1 MSHGAD
7 GPPCKTGVRR
17 PSLEVADI
25 FAAHGKA
32 YAASCS
38 MTAAQRRVMRDILAC
53 RTAVLGG
60 HVDECLECGDETPS
74 YNSCQNRHCP
84 KCQSLAQ
91 ARWIAARKARILP
104 VPHFHVVFTLPST
117 LRPLA
122 NQNRKA
128 VFDLLFSAASST
140 LRTFGADPRWLGGQI
155 GLTAVLHTWTRDL
168 SFHPHL
174 HCIVTAGG
182 LSPDGA
188 RWAAARR
195 PAFLFPVRAL
205 GEVFR
210 ARMVEGLRASYDDG
224 TFRLAGSCAPLA
236 ERGRFVRLLDRVART
251 RWHVYA
257 KPPFGGAEHV
267 MEYLGR
273 YTHRVGLSNQ
283 RLLHHDDRGVRF
295 HTKDGR
301 TATLAPHEF
310 IRRFLDTRSAPRI
323 REDPPLRAAGRRQRQ
338 HPPPGGDGAPR
349 RSGTRRRPRHF
360 AAFVTVGTG
369 FVGGAPPR
377 THRAR
382 PPRVSALWFA
392 RSGPKAAAPPLAPP
406 REGPAM
412 TATPVPS
419 RGSLLPRPSLC
430 TSGESHRSAHPP
442 RGRRSCART
451 ASKGRLTQGVPAT
464 HTPFGA
470 PTCPR
475 WMSRD
480 HHMAAQ
486 RRGSPPLSS

>member
-1 MSHGAD
+1 MSKPA
-7 GPPCKTGVRR
+7 
-17 PSLEVADI
+17 
-25 FAAHGKA
+25 
-32 YAASCS
+32 
-38 MTAAQRRVMRDILAC
+38 
-53 RTAVLGG
+53 
-60 HVDECLECGDETPS
+60 
-74 YNSCQNRHCP
+74 CP

-310 IRRFLDTRSAPRI
+310 IRRFLIHVLPPGFVKIRHYGLLAAGNVNTR
-323 REDPPLRAAGRRQRQ
+323 LRAAMALLAGPVPDAAPDTSLPSSPSEPASSEALLRELTGLDLRVCPRCGSPGRV
-338 HPPPGGDGAPR
+338 
-349 RSGTRRRPRHF
+349 RRPLPRH
-360 AAFVTVGTG
+360 
-369 FVGGAPPR
+369 
-377 THRAR
+377 
-382 PPRVSALWFA
+382 S
-392 RSGPKAAAPPLAPP
+392 PPLARGPP
-406 REGPAM
+406 
-412 TATPVPS
+412 
-419 RGSLLPRPSLC
+419 
-430 TSGESHRSAHPP
+430 
-442 RGRRSCART
+442 
-451 ASKGRLTQGVPAT
+451 
-464 HTPFGA
+464 
-470 PTCPR
+470 
-475 WMSRD
+475 
-480 HHMAAQ
+480 
-486 RRGSPPLSS
+486 